1 MKCQRCQ
8 NELHPHYNFCPVC
21 GSQAKPACS
30 HCRKDVNADWV
41 NCPFCGANL
50 KAPPIPPAGHS
61 PVLPPPQYSKPRYHD
76 RSNSS
81 GNYHRRKKGF
91 LDRFF
96 S

>member
-21 GSQAKPACS
+21 GVQAKPTCS
-30 HCRKDVNADWV
+30 NCRKEVHAEWV

-50 KAPPIPPAGHS
+50 KAPQSPPAS
-61 PVLPPPQYSKPRYHD
+61 KPPLVPPQYSHPRYYD

-81 GNYHRRKKGF
+81 ENYNRRKKGF